1 LSRSLNVTSG
11 LLSQAL
17 DVTLCLALFYSFLNG
32 AKFLLVILDENVQL
46 VNILVEMF
54 LFAKVLLGIPS
65 HSLEKLEITLGLS
78 ELLVTID
85 RLILDFFPNFIG
97 VGAVVRVRYL
107 VLIDQTISK
116 GWLLRLLPTVAF
128 LEEVRL
134 QSA

>member
-1 LSRSLNVTSG
+1 M
-11 LLSQAL
+11 
-17 DVTLCLALFYSFLNG
+17 
-32 AKFLLVILDENVQL
+32 ILDENVQL

-65 HSLEKLEITLGLS
+65 HSLEELEITLGLS

-85 RLILDFFPNFIG
+85 WLILYFFPNFIG